1 VLGSPCRVSHERDSA
16 RAAGKKTLSHL
27 EAEARELR
35 TREAYDKARKHPRI
49 AEAVEILGARLKD
62 LKLAKGS

>member
-1 VLGSPCRVSHERDSA
+1 
-16 RAAGKKTLSHL
+16 L
-27 EAEARELR
+27 EAEARERR
-35 TREAYDKARKHPRI
+35 TREAYEKARQHPRI